1 MTEQVPPTGPASTA
15 PQEASPI
22 EGGTPA
28 TGVAGVDAALADLD
42 RLDDTPLEEHLAA
55 FERAH
60 ESLRAALDDAP
71 SVDRPGDPD

>member
-1 MTEQVPPTGPASTA
+1 MTEQVPPTGYAGNA
-15 PQEASPI
+15 PQEVSPI
-22 EGGTPA
+22 EGGAPA
-28 TGVAGVDAALADLD
+28 TGLPGVDAVLADLD

-60 ESLRAALDDAP
+60 ELLRAALDAP